1 MLTAQIGMPSPLRR
15 FRYRPV
21 PKQDYGLDIVDLL
34 QLDAKELN
42 QVGTA
47 AQSFTLPLLSACTL
61 PCQAPQPLHRM
72 FVALRHPA
80 VVASQ
85 VVGLKRLAPY
95 REERGR
101 QYANTQKLQ
110 ELRKGQEP
118 QPRRRKPPKQ
128 AAAQNGSAA
137 APEADGKANT
147 KAKPQGGD
155 GAAVV
160 ADPTAQQP
168 AADESEKVKRIA
180 KQPRAGGLTAKAELP
195 AGDADAEEAAAER
208 KAARKAEREQEQRLQ
223 SYGKL
228 TLRPEGGSKGTK
240 RKAEAAAEAQAVAA
254 DGLTRGERK
263 RLKRSQKRAAKRAS
277 DGTALAAD
285 A

>member
-1 MLTAQIGMPSPLRR
+1 MPTSLRR

-47 AQSFTLPLLSACTL
+47 AQSSTLPLLSASTL

-72 FVALRHPA
+72 FVALRLPA
-80 VVASQ
+80 VMGPQ

-128 AAAQNGSAA
+128 AAVQNGSAA
-137 APEADGKANT
+137 APEADRKAKR
-147 KAKPQGGD
+147 KAKPRGRD
-155 GAAVV
+155 GAALV
-160 ADPTAQQP
+160 ADPATQQP
-168 AADESEKVKRIA
+168 AAAASEEVQRIA
-180 KQPRAGGLTAKAELP
+180 KQPRSGGLTARAELP
-195 AGDADAEEAAAER
+195 AGDADAADAEEAAAER
-208 KAARKAEREQEQRLQ
+208 KAARKAEREREQRLQ

-228 TLRPEGGSKGTK
+228 TLRPEGGSKGAK

-277 DGTALAAD
+277 DGTAAAVD

>member
-1 MLTAQIGMPSPLRR
+1 MPCAQMGMPTSLRR

-47 AQSFTLPLLSACTL
+47 AQSFTLLLLSACTL

-72 FVALRHPA
+72 FVALGHPA

-118 QPRRRKPPKQ
+118 QTRRRKPQKQ
-128 AAAQNGSAA
+128 APVQNGSAA
-137 APEADGKANT
+137 APEADRKAKR
-147 KAKPQGGD
+147 KAKPRGGD

-160 ADPTAQQP
+160 ADPMTQQP
-168 AADESEKVKRIA
+168 AADGSGEAKRTA
-180 KQPRAGGLTAKAELP
+180 KQPRAGGLTATAELP
-195 AGDADAEEAAAER
+195 AGDADAEKAAAEQ
-208 KAARKAEREQEQRLQ
+208 KAAWKAEREREQRLQ

-240 RKAEAAAEAQAVAA
+240 RKAEAAAEAQAAAA

-277 DGTALAAD
+277 DGTALAVD

>member
-1 MLTAQIGMPSPLRR
+1 MGP
-15 FRYRPV
+15 
-21 PKQDYGLDIVDLL
+21 
-34 QLDAKELN
+34 
-42 QVGTA
+42 
-47 AQSFTLPLLSACTL
+47 
-61 PCQAPQPLHRM
+61 
-72 FVALRHPA
+72 
-80 VVASQ
+80 Q

-118 QPRRRKPPKQ
+118 QTRRRKPPKQ
-128 AAAQNGSAA
+128 AVTQNGSFA
-137 APEADGKANT
+137 APKAGRKAKR
-147 KAKPQGGD
+147 KAKPPGGD
-155 GAAVV
+155 EAAAA
-160 ADPTAQQP
+160 ADPAKQQP
-168 AADESEKVKRIA
+168 VDASQEVKRMA
-180 KQPRAGGLTAKAELP
+180 KQPRAGVLIDTAELP
-195 AGDADAEEAAAER
+195 AGVNAADAEKAAAER
-208 KAARKAEREQEQRLQ
+208 RAARKAEREREQRLQ

-228 TLRPEGGSKGTK
+228 TLRPEGGGKGTK

-263 RLKRSQKRAAKRAS
+263 RLKRSQKRAAKRVS

>member
-1 MLTAQIGMPSPLRR
+1 MGVPTPLRR

-47 AQSFTLPLLSACTL
+47 AQSFSLLLLSACTL

-72 FVALRHPA
+72 LVALRHPA

-118 QPRRRKPPKQ
+118 QPRRRRPPKQ
-128 AAAQNGSAA
+128 AAMQNGSAA
-137 APEADGKANT
+137 APEADGRATRKAR
-147 KAKPQGGD
+147 PRGGD

-160 ADPTAQQP
+160 ADSATQQP
-168 AADESEKVKRIA
+168 AADESEKVKHIA
-180 KQPRAGGLTAKAELP
+180 KQPRAGGLAATAELP
-195 AGDADAEEAAAER
+195 AGDADAADAEEAAAER
-208 KAARKAEREQEQRLQ
+208 KAVRKAEREREQRLQ

-263 RLKRSQKRAAKRAS
+263 RLKRSQKRAAKRAEV
-277 DGTALAAD
+277 GEGLAVNA
-285 A
+285 